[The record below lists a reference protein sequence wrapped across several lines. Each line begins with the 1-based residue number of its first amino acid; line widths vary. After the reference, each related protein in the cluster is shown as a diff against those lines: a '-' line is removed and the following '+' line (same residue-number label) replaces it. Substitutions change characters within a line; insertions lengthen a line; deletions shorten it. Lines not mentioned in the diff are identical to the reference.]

1 MICNNYNSCVIK
13 PLDTDDR
20 KGEHGQLS
28 EEVAHAKLCQVTLKI
43 IAGLKVESAIKKLFW
58 FCRSYFNLLRIV
70 CGIFSIEISWSEKEE
85 HARPGE
91 EAHQVLRAEHR
102 CQAS

>member
-1 MICNNYNSCVIK
+1 MCKEDPSFPMDKTWKGRICNNYKSCVIK

-43 IAGLKVESAIKKLFW
+43 ITGLKVESAIKKLFW
-58 FCRSYFNLLRIV
+58 CCRCYFNLLRIV
-70 CGIFSIEISWSEKEE
+70 CGIFSIEIPWS
-85 HARPGE
+85 
-91 EAHQVLRAEHR
+91 
-102 CQAS
+102 